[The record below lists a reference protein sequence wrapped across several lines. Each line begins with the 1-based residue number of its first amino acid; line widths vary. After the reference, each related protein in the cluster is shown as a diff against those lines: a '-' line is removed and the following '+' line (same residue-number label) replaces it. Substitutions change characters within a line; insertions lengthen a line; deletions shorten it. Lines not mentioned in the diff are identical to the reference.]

1 MSSTNRGQIQ
11 SPDEARAAHGFL
23 LTCLLIFLGLDI
35 LLLVPFDFLK
45 ELFLPAYRAEF
56 FDTQNFELGFPFI
69 FNSISNW
76 SNQALIF
83 LALSAVAATGFLL
96 RFGNIIKR
104 ASNGKENASLASA
117 VAISAILPLALLF
130 MMFAFS
136 MNSFGAMA
144 ISQVQQAV
152 HANLSQSTFMDLLSF
167 GAELAILV
175 GGNVLFWL
183 FASRLLLPQFD
194 LQITEHGILI
204 WTQNRMLRKFLGSR
218 FIEWK
223 EVKSALAK
231 GNSDS
236 TKCVF
241 LELFDGSKYKLSFDS
256 VKKSGPV
263 AEFMLLLR
271 DKSAA
276 KVDAGIQ
283 RRIDAQSNDYT
294 ELWLRYFSNPE
305 KRNRKSSLGEG
316 EMVHGRYRV
325 LSTLGQG
332 GQGTAY
338 LAEFIS
344 GKSNSSNADSSKSD
358 SSQSNLGKA
367 DSSKADSNKS
377 DLSKADLSKAD
388 SSKIDSSSPNSNN
401 RDSTNSV
408 LVLKEYILPF
418 HRGEEVFRASL
429 NKLQKEAAILARIH
443 HPNIV
448 ELKDSFVEDHRGYIV
463 LEYLQGESLSDK
475 ILRCGPLSEPQ
486 VIEIALQICNAV
498 EYMHTLES
506 RIIHRDL
513 TPDNFILQENGQVK
527 IVDFNVA
534 HQLEGSATNTVV
546 GKHAYIPPEQF
557 RGKASEQSDIYAVG
571 GTLFFLL
578 TGEEPTPMSVSSP
591 RAVNNAVSEEF
602 DAIIQKA
609 TALDAES
616 RYLTAFEMRADL
628 YDLARKRKY
637 TLSAFV
643 AESEPAHTVQT
654 GEDSQRSE
662 KISLASHQIAE

>member
-1 MSSTNRGQIQ
+1 MPSTNRRQMQ
-11 SPDEARAAHGFL
+11 TSDEAKAAHGFL
-23 LTCLLIFLGLDI
+23 LTCLLIFLALDI
-35 LLLVPFDFLK
+35 LLLIPFDFLK

-56 FDTQNFELGFPFI
+56 FDTQNFELSFPFI

-76 SNQALIF
+76 SNHALVF
-83 LALSAVAATGFLL
+83 LALSAVAAAGFLL

-104 ASNGKENASLASA
+104 AGNGKENASLGSA
-117 VAISAILPLALLF
+117 VAISAVLPLALLF

-136 MNSFGAMA
+136 MYSFSAMA

-167 GAELAILV
+167 GAELAVLV
-175 GGNVLFWL
+175 GGNVLLWL

-194 LQITEHGILI
+194 LQVTEHGMLI

-223 EVKSALAK
+223 EVKSAVTQ

-236 TKCVF
+236 TRCVF

-276 KVDAGIQ
+276 RVEGEIQ

-316 EMVHGRYRV
+316 EIVHGRYRV

-338 LAEFIS
+338 LAELI
-344 GKSNSSNADSSKSD
+344 SSKSD
-358 SSQSNLGKA
+358 SSRSDPSRSDPSKMDPSKS
-367 DSSKADSNKS
+367 DSSRSDPSKS
-377 DLSKADLSKAD
+377 DPSKS
-388 SSKIDSSSPNSNN
+388 DSSSLNSSN
-401 RDSTNSV
+401 RSSTNSV

-463 LEYLQGESLSDK
+463 LEYLQGESLSDT

-527 IVDFNVA
+527 LVDFNVA
-534 HQLEGSATNTVV
+534 HQLESSATNTVV
-546 GKHAYIPPEQF
+546 GKHAYISPEQF
-557 RGKASEQSDIYAVG
+557 RGKASEQSDIYAMG

-591 RAVNNAVSEEF
+591 RAVNNAVSEEL
-602 DAIIQKA
+602 DAIVQKA
-609 TALDAES
+609 TTLDTAE
-616 RYLTAFEMRADL
+616 RYKSAFEMRADL
-628 YDLARKRKY
+628 FDLARSKHYILTEQVLNEEAK
-637 TLSAFV
+637 T
-643 AESEPAHTVQT
+643 EI
-654 GEDSQRSE
+654 GE
-662 KISLASHQIAE
+662 KIQVKEEAQELPEVVSLSFPQLIE